1 MASRLSCAV
10 SRTPALDNPLDPLDP
25 ADLPSPASGDR
36 WEWLQRLRA
45 GVFPLEPWLAAI
57 EAGGV
62 RPESDLMVVLA
73 ERLDA
78 AATVRMLRWWLAQ
91 PLREPAFPQGIAGHR
106 DPVVATALRQA
117 LGDHADTEVQ
127 AALLPLLGH
136 QRQPLDFGLL
146 QRRALEPAPRQ
157 QRCAALEGLGLG
169 LSVWPLGAL
178 RSTLIQLAMDLDPG
192 LAAAAIDGLARLPD
206 ARSGL
211 LAVRSR
217 ALEPAVRERLER
229 RLRSVPCR
237 PLLLLVHGR
246 AQGEIPAELRS
257 LAAELQQRRGAPV
270 LLRALTDPQ
279 PADLPTLEHPLG
291 LVPLLLLP
299 GEHVRH
305 DLPRLRHELRPSSG
319 LKVLPF
325 LGSWPVWQRALAAE
339 LSRQVSDQPSPPA
352 SPALLLHHP
361 IASPLGRRYLRLL
374 AAITGATPQ
383 EAAYGSDRI
392 EASLLAHQ
400 GAVLP
405 LALAANR
412 LTEALAP
419 RFGEAAAPLL
429 SRPALRQVLL
439 EQLEALP

>member
-1 MASRLSCAV
+1 
-10 SRTPALDNPLDPLDP
+10 
-25 ADLPSPASGDR
+25 
-36 WEWLQRLRA
+36 
-45 GVFPLEPWLAAI
+45 
-57 EAGGV
+57 
-62 RPESDLMVVLA
+62 
-73 ERLDA
+73 
-78 AATVRMLRWWLAQ
+78 
-91 PLREPAFPQGIAGHR
+91 
-106 DPVVATALRQA
+106 
-117 LGDHADTEVQ
+117 
-127 AALLPLLGH
+127 
-136 QRQPLDFGLL
+136 
-146 QRRALEPAPRQ
+146 
-157 QRCAALEGLGLG
+157 
-169 LSVWPLGAL
+169 
-178 RSTLIQLAMDLDPG
+178 
-192 LAAAAIDGLARLPD
+192 
-206 ARSGL
+206 
-211 LAVRSR
+211 
-217 ALEPAVRERLER
+217 
-229 RLRSVPCR
+229 
-237 PLLLLVHGR
+237 
-246 AQGEIPAELRS
+246 
-257 LAAELQQRRGAPV
+257 V

-319 LKVLPF
+319 LRVWPF

-339 LSRQVSDQPSPPA
+339 LSRQVSDQPSPPS

-412 LTEALAP
+412 LTEALTP

>member
-1 MASRLSCAV
+1 MATRLSCAV
-10 SRTPALDNPLDPLDP
+10 SCTPALDDLLDPLDP
-25 ADLPSPASGDR
+25 AHLPSPASADR

-45 GVFPLEPWLAAI
+45 GTFPLEPWLAAI

-62 RPESDLMVVLA
+62 PPESDLIAVLA
-73 ERLDA
+73 ERLDGA
-78 AATVRMLRWWLAQ
+78 AMVRLLRWWLAQ
-91 PLREPAFPQGIAGHR
+91 PLRDPALPQGILRLR
-106 DPVVATALRQA
+106 DPLVATALRQG
-117 LGDHADTEVQ
+117 LSDHSATEVQ
-127 AALLPLLGH
+127 VALLPLLGH
-136 QRQPLDFGLL
+136 QRQSLDFGLL
-146 QRRALEPAPRQ
+146 QRRALKPAPRQ

-169 LSVWPLGAL
+169 LSAWPLGAL
-178 RSTLIQLAMDLDPG
+178 RSTLIQLATDLDPA
-192 LAAAAIDGLARLPD
+192 LAAAAVDSLARLPNG
-206 ARSGL
+206 RSSL

-217 ALEPAVRERLER
+217 ALEPAVTARLER
-229 RLRSVPCR
+229 RLRSLPIR

-246 AQGEIPAELRS
+246 AQGEIPAELLS
-257 LAAELQQRRGAPV
+257 LAAELRERRGAPV

-305 DLPRLRHELRPSSG
+305 DLPRLRLELRPSSG
-319 LKVLPF
+319 LRLLPF

-339 LSRQVSDQPSPPA
+339 LARQLADRPSPPS
-352 SPALLLHHP
+352 SPPLLLHHP

-374 AAITGATPQ
+374 ASITGAIPQ

-400 GAVLP
+400 GPVLP

-412 LTEALAP
+412 LTEALTS
-419 RFGEAAAPLL
+419 RFGEAASPLL

>member
-1 MASRLSCAV
+1 MVTRLSCAV
-10 SRTPALDNPLDPLDP
+10 SRTPALDDLLAPLDP
-25 ADLPSPASGDR
+25 ADLPSPASADR

-45 GVFPLEPWLAAI
+45 SLFSLEPWLVAI
-57 EAGGV
+57 EAGAV
-62 RPESDLMVVLA
+62 PPESDLMVVLA
-73 ERLDA
+73 ERLDG
-78 AATVRMLRWWLAQ
+78 AATVRLLRWWLAQ
-91 PLREPAFPQGIAGHR
+91 PLRDSALPQGIAGHR
-106 DPVVATALRQA
+106 DPVVAAALRQA

-127 AALLPLLGH
+127 VALLPLLGH
-136 QRQPLDFGLL
+136 QRQSLDFGLL

-169 LSVWPLGAL
+169 LSAWPLGAL
-178 RSTLIQLAMDLDPG
+178 RSTLVQLATDLDPA
-192 LAAAAIDGLARLPD
+192 LAAAAVDSLARLPD
-206 ARSGL
+206 GRSSL

-217 ALEPAVRERLER
+217 ALELAVTVRLER
-229 RLRSVPCR
+229 RLRSLPIR

-246 AQGEIPAELRS
+246 AQGEIPAEILS
-257 LAAELQQRRGAPV
+257 LAAELQERRGAPV

-279 PADLPTLEHPLG
+279 PAELPTLEHPLG

-305 DLPRLRHELRPSSG
+305 DLPRLRLELRPSSG
-319 LKVLPF
+319 LRVLPF
-325 LGSWPVWQRALAAE
+325 LGSWPVWQRALASE
-339 LSRQVSDQPSPPA
+339 LSRQVADQPIQPA

-383 EAAYGSDRI
+383 EAAYSSDRI
-392 EASLLAHQ
+392 EAGLLGHR
-400 GAVLP
+400 GVVLP

-412 LTEALAP
+412 LTEALTP

>member
-1 MASRLSCAV
+1 MATRLSCAV
-10 SRTPALDNPLDPLDP
+10 SRTPALDDLLDPLDP
-25 ADLPSPASGDR
+25 ADLPSPASVDR

-45 GVFPLEPWLAAI
+45 DTFPLEPWVAAI
-57 EAGGV
+57 ETGRV
-62 RPESDLMVVLA
+62 PPESDLIAVLA
-73 ERLDA
+73 DRLDG
-78 AATVRMLRWWLAQ
+78 AATVRLLRWWLAQ
-91 PLREPAFPQGIAGHR
+91 PLRDPAFPQGITGHR

-117 LGDHADTEVQ
+117 LGDHSATEVQ

-136 QRQPLDFGLL
+136 QRQSLDFGLL

-169 LSVWPLGAL
+169 LSVWPLGPL
-178 RSTLIQLAMDLDPG
+178 RATLIQLATDLDPA
-192 LAAAAIDGLARLPD
+192 LAAAAVDSLARLPD
-206 ARSGL
+206 GRSGL

-217 ALEPAVRERLER
+217 SLEPAVAERLER
-229 RLRSVPCR
+229 RLRSLPIH

-257 LAAELQQRRGAPV
+257 LAAELRERRGAPV

-279 PADLPTLEHPLG
+279 PAELPTLEHPLG

-299 GEHVRH
+299 GEHVRR
-305 DLPRLRHELRPSSG
+305 DLPRLRLELRPSSG
-319 LKVLPF
+319 LRVLPF

-339 LSRQVSDQPSPPA
+339 LGRQVADQPSPPA
-352 SPALLLHHP
+352 NPPLLLHHP

-374 AAITGATPQ
+374 AAITGATPL
-383 EAAYGSDRI
+383 EAAYSSDRI
-392 EASLLAHQ
+392 DASLLGQQ

-412 LTEALAP
+412 LTEALTP
-419 RFGEAAAPLL
+419 RFGAAAAPLL

>member
-1 MASRLSCAV
+1 MATRLSCAV
-10 SRTPALDNPLDPLDP
+10 SRTPALDDLLDPLDP
-25 ADLPSPASGDR
+25 ADLPSPASADR

-45 GVFPLEPWLAAI
+45 SLFPLEPWLVAI

-62 RPESDLMVVLA
+62 PPESDLMVVLA
-73 ERLDA
+73 ERLDG
-78 AATVRMLRWWLAQ
+78 AATVRLLRWWLAQ
-91 PLREPAFPQGIAGHR
+91 PLRDPVFPQGIAGHR
-106 DPVVATALRQA
+106 DPVVAAALRQA
-117 LGDHADTEVQ
+117 LGDHAETEVQ
-127 AALLPLLGH
+127 VALLPLLGH
-136 QRQPLDFGLL
+136 QRQSLDFGLL

-169 LSVWPLGAL
+169 LSAWPLGAL
-178 RSTLIQLAMDLDPG
+178 RSTLIQLATDLDPA
-192 LAAAAIDGLARLPD
+192 LAAAAVDSLARLPD
-206 ARSGL
+206 GRSSL

-217 ALEPAVRERLER
+217 ALEPAVTARLER
-229 RLRSVPCR
+229 RLRSLPIR

-246 AQGEIPAELRS
+246 AQGEIPAELLS
-257 LAAELQQRRGAPV
+257 LAAELRERRGAPV

-279 PADLPTLEHPLG
+279 PAELPTLEHPLG

-305 DLPRLRHELRPSSG
+305 DLPRLRLELRPSSG
-319 LKVLPF
+319 LRMFPF
-325 LGSWPVWQRALAAE
+325 LGSWPVWQRALASE
-339 LSRQVSDQPSPPA
+339 LSRQVTDQPSPPA

-383 EAAYGSDRI
+383 EAAYSSNRI
-392 EASLLAHQ
+392 EASLLGHR
-400 GAVLP
+400 GVVLP

-412 LTEALAP
+412 LTEALTP

-429 SRPALRQVLL
+429 SRPVLRRVLL

>member
-1 MASRLSCAV
+1 MATRLSSAV
-10 SRTPALDNPLDPLDP
+10 SRTPALDDRLDPLDP
-25 ADLPSPASGDR
+25 ADLPSPASVDR

-45 GVFPLEPWLAAI
+45 GTFPLEPWLAAI
-57 EAGGV
+57 EAGGMP
-62 RPESDLMVVLA
+62 PESDLIAVLA
-73 ERLDA
+73 DRLDG
-78 AATVRMLRWWLAQ
+78 AATVRLLRWWLAQ
-91 PLREPAFPQGIAGHR
+91 PLRDPAFPQAITGHR

-136 QRQPLDFGLL
+136 QRQSLDFDLL

-169 LSVWPLGAL
+169 LSVWPLGPL
-178 RSTLIQLAMDLDPG
+178 RTTLIQLATDLDPA
-192 LAAAAIDGLARLPD
+192 LAAAAVDSLARLPD
-206 ARSGL
+206 GRSGL

-217 ALEPAVRERLER
+217 SLEPAVAERLER
-229 RLRSVPCR
+229 RLRSLPIR

-246 AQGEIPAELRS
+246 AQGEIPAELLR
-257 LAAELQQRRGAPV
+257 LAAELRERRGAPV
-270 LLRALTDPQ
+270 LVRALTDPQ
-279 PADLPTLEHPLG
+279 PAELPTLEHPLG

-299 GEHVRH
+299 GEHVRR
-305 DLPRLRHELRPSSG
+305 DLPRLRLELRPSRG

-339 LSRQVSDQPSPPA
+339 LDRQVADWPSPPA

-361 IASPLGRRYLRLL
+361 IASPLGCRYLRLL
-374 AAITGATPQ
+374 AAITGATPL
-383 EAAYGSDRI
+383 EAAYGSDQI
-392 EASLLAHQ
+392 EASLLGHQ

-412 LTEALAP
+412 LTEALTP

-429 SRPALRQVLL
+429 SRPALRQVVL

>member
-1 MASRLSCAV
+1 MATRLSCAI
-10 SRTPALDNPLDPLDP
+10 SRHPAVQAPLDP
-25 ADLPSPASGDR
+25 ADLPSPASEDR

-57 EAGGV
+57 EAGRV
-62 RPESDLMVVLA
+62 PPESDLIAVLS
-73 ERLDA
+73 ERLDG
-78 AATVRMLRWWLAQ
+78 AATVRLLRWWLVQ
-91 PLREPAFPQGIAGHR
+91 PLRDPSLPQGIAGRR
-106 DPVVATALRQA
+106 DPLVATALRQA
-117 LGDHADTEVQ
+117 LCDHSATEVQ
-127 AALLPLLGH
+127 VALLPLLGH
-136 QRQPLDFGLL
+136 QRQSLDFGLL

-157 QRCAALEGLGLG
+157 QRYAALEGLGLG

-178 RSTLIQLAMDLDPG
+178 RRTLIQLTTDLDPG
-192 LAAAAIDGLARLPD
+192 LAAAAVDSLARLPD
-206 ARSGL
+206 GRSSL

-217 ALEPAVRERLER
+217 ALEPAVTARLER
-229 RLRSVPCR
+229 RLRSLPIR

-246 AQGEIPAELRS
+246 AQGEIPAEIRS
-257 LAAELQQRRGAPV
+257 LAAELGERRGAPV
-270 LLRALTDPQ
+270 LLRALTDSQ
-279 PADLPTLEHPLG
+279 PAELPTLEHPLG

-305 DLPRLRHELRPSSG
+305 DLPRLRLELRPSSG
-319 LKVLPF
+319 LWVLPF

-339 LSRQVSDQPSPPA
+339 LSRQVADQPSPPS
-352 SPALLLHHP
+352 SPPLLLHHP

-374 AAITGATPQ
+374 ASITGATLQ
-383 EAAYGSDRI
+383 EAAYSSERF
-392 EASLLAHQ
+392 EVSLLTHQ
-400 GAVLP
+400 GPVLP

-412 LTEALAP
+412 LTEALTP

>member
-1 MASRLSCAV
+1 V
-10 SRTPALDNPLDPLDP
+10 SRTPALDNPLDP
-25 ADLPSPASGDR
+25 ADLPSPASVDR

-45 GVFPLEPWLAAI
+45 GTFPLEPWLAAI

-62 RPESDLMVVLA
+62 PPESDLMVVLA

-78 AATVRMLRWWLAQ
+78 AASVRMLRWWLAQ

-117 LGDHADTEVQ
+117 LGDHADTQVQ
-127 AALLPLLGH
+127 VALLP
-136 QRQPLDFGLL
+136 LL

-169 LSVWPLGAL
+169 LSAWPLGAL

-192 LAAAAIDGLARLPD
+192 LAAAAVDSLARLPD

-211 LAVRSR
+211 LEVRSR

-246 AQGEIPAELRS
+246 AQGEIPAELLS
-257 LAAELQQRRGAPV
+257 LAAELQHRRGAPV

-339 LSRQVSDQPSPPA
+339 LSRQLSDQPSPPS

-412 LTEALAP
+412 LTEALTP